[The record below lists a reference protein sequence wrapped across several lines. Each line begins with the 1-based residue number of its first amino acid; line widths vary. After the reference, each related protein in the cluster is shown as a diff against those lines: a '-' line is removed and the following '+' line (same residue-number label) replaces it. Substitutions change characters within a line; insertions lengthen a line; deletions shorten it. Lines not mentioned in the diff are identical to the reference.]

1 MVKALFMKQRS
12 ASLVGIFMLPSCL
25 AMVAFL
31 TFGCAASEIKTG
43 EQAVPPLKV
52 QEFPEFVAVIAQPG
66 DTLTTLAETYLEKP
80 DMDWLIAEFNGIT
93 SVEPGQELI
102 IPLKPFQRGGLTHR
116 GYQTVPVL
124 SYHKFSINKKNRMTV
139 TKAAFEQQ
147 MKLLKDRGYR
157 VISMDQL
164 FDFLDFKRQIPE
176 KSVVI
181 TIDDGWRSAYDIA
194 FPILKK
200 YGFSATFFVY
210 TDLIVGSK
218 KTLSWNLLREMAG
231 HGIDIQCH
239 SKTHRN
245 LTVLDEKESFREYFD
260 AIEKELTAANNIISK
275 KLNKKCAYL
284 AYPYSDT
291 NSLIISLLRK
301 HGYRGAF
308 TVKRGSNP
316 FFIHNYAINRSMIY
330 GNYTI
335 DQFEKNLTVF
345 SDRALK

>member
-1 MVKALFMKQRS
+1 MHRAVS
-12 ASLVGIFMLPSCL
+12 ASTRSDSIPGIFAVRFCFAL
-25 AMVAFL
+25 VAL
-31 TFGCAASEIKTG
+31 VTFGCAASEIKPG
-43 EQAVPPLKV
+43 EQAVSPRKAM
-52 QEFPEFVAVIAQPG
+52 EFPEFVAVIAQPG

-80 DMDWLIAEFNGIT
+80 DMDWLIGEFNGIT
-93 SVEPGQELI
+93 SVESGQELI

-124 SYHKFSINKKNRMTV
+124 SYHKFSLNKKNRMTV
-139 TKAAFEQQ
+139 TKASFEEQ

-164 FDFLDFKRQIPE
+164 FDFLDFKGQIPK

-194 FPILKK
+194 FPILIK
-200 YGFSATFFVY
+200 YGFPATFFVY

-239 SKTHRN
+239 TKTHRN
-245 LTVLDEKESFREYFD
+245 LTILDEKESFREYFET
-260 AIEKELTAANNIISK
+260 IEKDLFAANNIIRK
-275 KLNKKCAYL
+275 KLNKKCTYL

-291 NSLIISLLRK
+291 NSLIIALLK
-301 HGYRGAF
+301 KQGYRGAF
-308 TVKRGSNP
+308 TVKRGGNP

-330 GNYTI
+330 GDYTI

-345 SDRALK
+345 SDQALK